1 MTWAAL
7 TGRRSVVVSTL
18 GVTQTLAWGS
28 TYYLPAVFAD
38 PISAALHLPRVWFFG
53 VFSAA
58 LLLSGLLG
66 PLAGRM
72 IDRYG
77 GRDVLAATNLVF
89 AGGLVA
95 LAFASG
101 RTGLVLAWTILG
113 IGMGF
118 GLYEAAFAT
127 VAGLYGRDARNAIT
141 GITLFAG
148 FASTVGWPTS
158 AIFIDTFGWRG
169 ACLAWAALHL
179 LIGLPLNRLLVP
191 RTPPHVPDTSHA
203 AEAASGLP
211 WTMIVL
217 ASVFG
222 ATWFVSTAMA
232 AHLPRLLQAMGS
244 TPAVAVAAA
253 SLVGPA
259 QVAARLVEFGLL
271 RRLSPMISAR
281 LATGLH
287 PIGATLLA
295 IFGPVSDTLRAAAR
309 RRQRHADHRTRNAA
323 TRAVRSDG
331 LWPADRVPVRASADP
346 AGWSAGVVRHRA
358 RPGRSAVRPAVI
370 GLTHWLV
377 VPGAVVVER
386 GRVPHGGGGL
396 TAGCQLAKNHWRPCF
411 VGMTL
416 PLLWRDLARRSDEL
430 R

>member
-7 TGRRSVVVSTL
+7 AGRRSVVVSAL

-38 PISAALHLPRVWFFG
+38 RISAALQLPRVWFFG

-66 PLAGRM
+66 PLAGRI

-101 RTGLVLAWTILG
+101 WTGLVLAWTILG

-191 RTPPHVPDTSHA
+191 RTPPHVPETSHA
-203 AEAASGLP
+203 PEAASGLP

-295 IFGPVSDTLRAAAR
+295 IFGPVAAIPFVLLHGAGNGMLTIAR
-309 RRQRHADHRTRNAA
+309 
-323 TRAVRSDG
+323 G
-331 LWPADRVPVRASADP
+331 
-346 AGWSAGVVRHRA
+346 
-358 RPGRSAVRPAVI
+358 
-370 GLTHWLV
+370 
-377 VPGAVVVER
+377 
-386 GRVPHGGGGL
+386 
-396 TAGCQLAKNHWRPCF
+396 
-411 VGMTL
+411 TL
-416 PLLWRDLARRSDEL
+416 PLALFGPTGYGLRTGFLSAPARILQGGAPVLFGIVLDRGGPLYALLLSGSLTGLSFLALLSLSAAGSRMAAAD
-430 R
+430 